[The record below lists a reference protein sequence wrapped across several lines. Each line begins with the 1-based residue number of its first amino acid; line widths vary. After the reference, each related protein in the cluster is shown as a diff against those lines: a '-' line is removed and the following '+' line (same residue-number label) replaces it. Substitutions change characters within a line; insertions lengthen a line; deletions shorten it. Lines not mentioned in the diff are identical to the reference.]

1 MDIQSLESRFE
12 GISVN
17 DENHD
22 QNTVHTTH
30 TSLHKPKVM
39 AKVEIEATSHAAASR
54 GNKD

>member
-22 QNTVHTTH
+22 QH
-30 TSLHKPKVM
+30 SHKSKVGRQ
-39 AKVEIEATSHAAASR
+39 KLV
-54 GNKD
+54 